1 MASEDCDYPWLVTD
15 SDGNFDLCAI
25 PDRLLRHPEIQ
36 RRGIVLTD
44 VLKPGA
50 VFSTLPQIDPV
61 YVVKIIDISME
72 ELAIYQRLLR
82 ELRCPNNHTLPC
94 EITLN
99 GHPLL
104 IMPWFYRF
112 WGAHCDK
119 ETASTLVDIIY
130 QLVEGLEY
138 LHSLHIVHMDMC
150 MDNLLAANRHHAA
163 QYTTATADRMYI
175 IDFDSSR
182 QFALG
187 PGVQRAITLPETQV
201 RKPNGLKRLDPYS
214 WDVYCTGRTLEAI
227 TRFRYQ
233 SVTEAPHSLAQ
244 SFIQWLIG
252 DERGCTGVCRC
263 RPTARNALKVALV
276 LRWAFWSAA
285 PEDHTW
291 VFDALSGLWTD
302 NIDAP

>member
-1 MASEDCDYPWLVTD
+1 MNAEDSDYPWLVTD
-15 SDGNFDLCAI
+15 SDGNIDFCAI
-25 PDRLLRHPEIQ
+25 PDRLLSHPEIQ

-44 VLKPGA
+44 VLKPGT
-50 VFSTLPQIDPV
+50 VFGTLPQIDPV
-61 YVVKIIDISME
+61 YVVKIIDLNME
-72 ELAIYQRLLR
+72 ELAIYQRLLP
-82 ELRCPNNHTLPC
+82 ELRRPNNHTLPC

-104 IMPWFYRF
+104 IMPWFDRF
-112 WGAHCDK
+112 WGAHCNK
-119 ETASTLVDIIY
+119 ETASTLVDIIF

-138 LHSLHIVHMDMC
+138 LHSMHIVHMDMC

-182 QFALG
+182 QFTLG
-187 PGVQRAITLPETQV
+187 PGVQRAITLPETQI
-201 RKPNGLKRLDPYS
+201 RKPNGLKHLDPYS

-233 SVTEAPHSLAQ
+233 SVTEAPHPLAQ

-263 RPTARNALKVALV
+263 RPTARDALKVVLV

-285 PEDHTW
+285 PDDHTW
-291 VFDALSGLWTD
+291 VVDAPSGLWTD